1 MPSPPLHTW
10 DNKWSP
16 LLMETWDNVTWGE
29 VMEMVNESG
38 QLGQEGQD
46 AMM

>member
-1 MPSPPLHTW
+1 
-10 DNKWSP
+10 
-16 LLMETWDNVTWGE
+16 METWDNVTWGE